1 MLAIRAAVLPAEALP
16 RTTFIVL
23 GVVAALGV
31 ILTSA
36 YFLALL
42 RALLQTSPLVDP
54 PPLPASG
61 DTRASEWLAWS
72 PLLALTLVLG
82 VAPGLLLAPV
92 AEATRVFLGG
102 LG

>member
-1 MLAIRAAVLPAEALP
+1 
-16 RTTFIVL
+16 VL
-23 GVVAALGV
+23 GVVAALGI

-42 RALLQTSPLVDP
+42 RTLLQSTPLVDP
-54 PPLPASG
+54 PAVPALG
-61 DTRASEWLAWS
+61 DTRRSEWLAWS
-72 PLLALTLVLG
+72 PLVALTLVLG